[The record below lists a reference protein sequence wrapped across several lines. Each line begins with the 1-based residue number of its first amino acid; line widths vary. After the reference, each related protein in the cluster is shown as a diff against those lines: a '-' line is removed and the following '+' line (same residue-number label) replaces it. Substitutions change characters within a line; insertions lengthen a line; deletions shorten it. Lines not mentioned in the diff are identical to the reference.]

1 MALTSVK
8 SSPKESQNQIA
19 SSLHQ
24 NDAAEKEEDE
34 LRSPQQND
42 RDEETHQ
49 LRSLPPRVSEETG
62 PTTQR
67 DEERLPG
74 SPIEAETRPVANSA
88 RRRSIGDSSYH
99 PLHAQSPT
107 ESEAEQAYSAPRC
120 ELEEAPAVNRRA
132 EETSL
137 KVANE
142 IELAP
147 HLPTGSLLEN
157 NAKDAPPSVFKREL
171 NKLLKIGRGSDGKLR
186 TYDRDGNIV
195 LPTHFTQNRVDME
208 DLTQL
213 SSLSPTQENS
223 ESAYDALLLQI
234 SVGKQPA
241 APADAPVEHSQGGG
255 HMSLPSKHHSVVTD
269 STAQTYEEN
278 DTGHVNF
285 NKLLAR
291 QGEASEMED
300 NPEMEN
306 PEMDDPVSQD
316 ASFAP
321 RTEEPSYGSYDPQT
335 PAAPINPFTHKGSVL
350 KGHEMFGA
358 TQPSS
363 IGRHMASATSSRP
376 SPDVYNDFTSPP
388 KRLISSPLARR
399 NEGDFEA
406 EQSPLQSSVR
416 KILRSKSIDT
426 SRAAVPHPLAG
437 VQSFDVGTRI
447 QLQSSAREPR
457 PYVSMKDSQERRRQ
471 ENSTPE
477 SEADSDSELDDALT
491 RRHKERRREKRIQE
505 ELATVELHKHLTA
518 RRHAKSSSA
527 PVEVP
532 STGRRRSWQDDYIAQ
547 CEGFDARDT
556 QSGAEENTQL
566 QETEQD
572 EIVTDSQAVLEETAH
587 FELSNT
593 TASKDHFPSWANSL
607 GSNIPDSPSLP
618 AHTTRGAELEGVP
631 ELEPNVDS
639 ETTSSAPKGPGSPVH
654 QASLPLQEVSTN
666 HLRTP
671 MASKD
676 QVMSDGA
683 DVTVP
688 ETSPAEDRIR
698 PMGEIASVSFADINS
713 DDLHNVP
720 GFTQDADFNEAIG
733 LKPSPDPPTRRTRSK
748 RSDAFSSFK
757 TPAVAAESSELS
769 NELEQ
774 RPAGEP
780 GGQLAK
786 SMAHE
791 TEINSGDGAY
801 DGGSRDAQRPV
812 HQEPV
817 EEELRKSPED
827 KVKVPKKNGSRKG
840 KKQTHL
846 PGAGPDAA
854 KLGEERILHPEGKS
868 LPVVPSEQ
876 TILPSGTNNGE
887 AGKTVDHKDIVG
899 QPKVAAAESEID
911 SIEEAEA
918 TGHDA
923 ALESLPNSTQK
934 RGGLRSKED
943 LKGPSRALRRP
954 AVPTSQ
960 AVITPRQSSR
970 NIKPTSTKPNS
981 TKVDPTRSASAKRS
995 TALSSRLVSV
1005 TSSAL
1010 SSPPSTDASMQF
1022 TPQSSAAITER
1033 ALEEETPAPTKKPSP
1048 RGRPR
1053 KAKAEPEKTSKRK
1066 STVPTNDPV
1075 PTRSSK
1081 RQSTSNAPRDSST
1094 DPLALPATSETTV
1107 GRVKKSVKLFSKMAF
1122 AVSYVSQQ
1130 QEKDVVISLITGN
1143 GGSILE
1149 EGFDS
1154 LFQLAG
1160 QEIVLSP
1167 AAHGF
1172 GFAALI
1178 ADEHSR
1184 KAKYMQALALGLPCI
1199 SGRWISACVS
1209 EGKVLEWAPYLLCAG
1224 QSSFL
1229 GNAIRS
1235 RTIKPYSAVDAC
1247 LPDTF
1252 ANREKL
1258 LGGKSILLVTGK
1270 GKTEEKRKAYVFLTR
1285 VLGPARIEQVID
1297 FEEARKKLLESEE
1310 QDELWDILYVD
1321 QNEHK
1326 AESAVF
1332 KSTPSGGGSK
1342 KRKRVSV
1349 DAEEMTPAPKK
1360 IRIISDEVIIQSLI
1374 LGQLLSE

>member
-24 NDAAEKEEDE
+24 KDAADKEEDE
-34 LRSPQQND
+34 LRFPQQND

-49 LRSLPPRVSEETG
+49 LRSSPPRVSEETD

-67 DEERLPG
+67 DEERLPEAL
-74 SPIEAETRPVANSA
+74 IEAETRPVADSA
-88 RRRSIGDSSYH
+88 RRRSLGDSSY
-99 PLHAQSPT
+99 PSLHAQLHT
-107 ESEAEQAYSAPRC
+107 ESEVEQACSAPPR
-120 ELEEAPAVNRRA
+120 EVEETSAVNRRA
-132 EETSL
+132 EETPL
-137 KVANE
+137 EVANE

-147 HLPTGSLLEN
+147 HLPPESLLADN
-157 NAKDAPPSVFKREL
+157 TNDARPSVFKREL

-186 TYDRDGNIV
+186 TYDRAGNIV
-195 LPTHFTQNRVDME
+195 LPAHFTQNRGDME

-234 SVGKQPA
+234 SVEKQPVV
-241 APADAPVEHSQGGG
+241 PADAPVEHTRGGG
-255 HMSLPSKHHSVVTD
+255 HMFLQSKHHSVVTD

-285 NKLLAR
+285 NKLLAG
-291 QGEASEMED
+291 QEEASEME
-300 NPEMEN
+300 NN

-321 RTEEPSYGSYDPQT
+321 RREEPSYGSYDPQT
-335 PAAPINPFTHKGSVL
+335 PAAPVNPFTHKGSVL

-426 SRAAVPHPLAG
+426 SRAPVPHPLAG
-437 VQSFDVGTRI
+437 VQSFDVGTQI

-471 ENSTPE
+471 DNSTPE

-518 RRHAKSSSA
+518 RRQAKSSSA

-547 CEGFDARDT
+547 REGFDARDT

-587 FELSNT
+587 PELSNT

-631 ELEPNVDS
+631 ELEPNVNS

-720 GFTQDADFNEAIG
+720 GFTQDADFIEAIG
-733 LKPSPDPPTRRTRSK
+733 LKSSPDPPRRRTRSK
-748 RSDAFSSFK
+748 RSDAFSSFE

-780 GGQLAK
+780 EGQLAK

-791 TEINSGDGAY
+791 TESNSGDGTY
-801 DGGSRDAQRPV
+801 DGGSRDARRPV

-817 EEELRKSPED
+817 EEELRKNPGV
-827 KVKVPKKNGSRKG
+827 KVKAPKKNGSKKG

-854 KLGEERILHPEGKS
+854 KLGEEQILHPDGKS
-868 LPVVPSEQ
+868 LPVLPSEQ
-876 TILPSGTNNGE
+876 TILHSGTNNGE

-899 QPKVAAAESEID
+899 QLKEAAAESEID
-911 SIEEAEA
+911 SIEETEA

-923 ALESLPNSTQK
+923 ALEDLPNSTQK

-943 LKGPSRALRRP
+943 LKGPSRALRRS
-954 AVPTSQ
+954 AVSISQ

-970 NIKPTSTKPNS
+970 NIKPTSTKPSS
-981 TKVDPTRSASAKRS
+981 TKVDRTRSTSAKRS
-995 TALSSRLVSV
+995 AALSSRLVSV

-1010 SSPPSTDASMQF
+1010 SSPPSTNASMQF

-1066 STVPTNDPV
+1066 STVLINDPV

-1081 RQSTSNAPRDSST
+1081 RQSTSNAHRDSST

-1107 GRVKKSVKLFSKMAF
+1107 GRVKKSIKLFSKMAF

-1130 QEKDVVISLITGN
+1130 QEKDAVISLITGN

-1285 VLGPARIEQVID
+1285 VLGPARIEQVTD

-1332 KSTPSGGGSK
+1332 KSTTSGGGSK